1 MALVHFLESSAGRIA
16 RMAAGLALI
25 GLGVGLSIAFGGAWW
40 VVAAVGVVPFAA
52 GLFGV
57 CLLAP
62 LFHEPLVHHTSHAR

>member
-1 MALVHFLESSAGRIA
+1 MALVHFLEGSTGRIA
-16 RMAAGLALI
+16 RMAAGLALV

-40 VVAAVGVVPFAA
+40 VVAVVGVVPFAA

-62 LFHEPLVHHTSHAR
+62 LFHEPFVHHTSHAR